1 MDYIIARAQQQKST
15 LAIALIDM
23 EKAFDT
29 VPRAR
34 LMEVLQQ
41 QYHIDPNM
49 VEVIR
54 RMYIDTQG
62 QVAGGTARFTTT
74 MGVRQGCPMSPLLFS
89 LFFDRVIYYI
99 QQHTQ
104 ATDAIS
110 VVFLVLQAALYAD
123 DVILLA
129 PKPTSLQVQM
139 DLLAAFSATEAMR
152 VSHDKTKILLLNC

>member
-1 MDYIIARAQQQKST
+1 MDYIIARAQQQKSP

-62 QVAGGTARFTTT
+62 QVVGGTAWFTTT
-74 MGVRQGCPMSPLLFS
+74 MGVWQGCPMLPLLFS
-89 LFFDRVIYYI
+89 LFFDRAVYYI
-99 QQHTQ
+99 Q
-104 ATDAIS
+104 
-110 VVFLVLQAALYAD
+110 
-123 DVILLA
+123 
-129 PKPTSLQVQM
+129 
-139 DLLAAFSATEAMR
+139 
-152 VSHDKTKILLLNC
+152 